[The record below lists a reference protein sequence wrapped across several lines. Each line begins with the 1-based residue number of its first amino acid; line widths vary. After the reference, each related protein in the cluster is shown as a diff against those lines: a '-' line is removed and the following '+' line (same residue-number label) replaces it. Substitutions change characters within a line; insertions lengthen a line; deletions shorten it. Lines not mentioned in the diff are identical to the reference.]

1 MVFSSY
7 HFGKTSIYGVK
18 FRYAWQ
24 IKNYYICDSMIIP
37 DYILRKGNI
46 VRLVIFTAAFA
57 LLFINIY
64 KPFGSK
70 EWYDV
75 SDFKFFLFSAPIILT
90 GVLVVVISRIFMFY
104 YSRKREISYVTY
116 FFWVVLEILFMS
128 LFYTIFT
135 LSIEAN
141 QHRDVIATFK
151 SAMVNTAL
159 VLLLPYITLWFYFGW
174 EESKKRLAIIEGQ
187 SEEAPDTIPDNI
199 LFTDDKGTLRFS
211 VRHSDLLYI
220 ESDDNYV
227 TIHYS
232 AGGKIKSFLL
242 RNTLKKIEEELSDTP
257 VARCHR
263 SFLVNF
269 TRVKVMRR
277 ERENLFLEL
286 DAEMSQDIPVSKS
299 YREKVAERFMN
310 QSFRT
315 KKDRV

>member
-1 MVFSSY
+1 M
-7 HFGKTSIYGVK
+7 
-18 FRYAWQ
+18 R
-24 IKNYYICDSMIIP
+24 IP
-37 DYILRKGNI
+37 DYIIRKGNI

-116 FFWVVLEILFMS
+116 FLWVVLEILFMS

-187 SEEAPDTIPDNI
+187 SEETPETIPDNI
-199 LFTDDKGTLRFS
+199 LFRDDKGTLRLS

-220 ESDDNYV
+220 
-227 TIHYS
+227 
-232 AGGKIKSFLL
+232 
-242 RNTLKKIEEELSDTP
+242 
-257 VARCHR
+257 
-263 SFLVNF
+263 
-269 TRVKVMRR
+269 
-277 ERENLFLEL
+277 
-286 DAEMSQDIPVSKS
+286 
-299 YREKVAERFMN
+299 
-310 QSFRT
+310 
-315 KKDRV
+315 